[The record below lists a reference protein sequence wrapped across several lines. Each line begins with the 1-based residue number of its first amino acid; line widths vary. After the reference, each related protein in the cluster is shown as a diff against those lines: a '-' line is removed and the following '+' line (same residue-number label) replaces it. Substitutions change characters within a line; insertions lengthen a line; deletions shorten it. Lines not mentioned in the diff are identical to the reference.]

1 MVFNIYSQLRREEVS
16 PEELLEWDTE
26 NKKIIDQLNRAAV
39 ASPQKSNLE
48 SDGKISYLAEAIRI
62 FQFKYGVDTEAQLPD
77 VGDPENLKPLIS
89 LVCDGYMQDSDI
101 HLSGF

>member
-1 MVFNIYSQLRREEVS
+1 MIFNIYSQLQEEKV
-16 PEELLEWDTE
+16 PQEELLEWDTE
-26 NKKIIDQLNRAAV
+26 NEKIIGEVNRAAV
-39 ASPQKSNLE
+39 TSPQKSNLK

-62 FQFKYGVDTEAQLPD
+62 FQFKYGVDTEPQLPD